1 MQNNLSGLAIE
12 FHDVDL
18 HMQKILNFVN
28 SLNMTLVHIHPMNQ
42 ALVINDVPVQIE
54 LTFSK
59 NPLKVNE
66 QPRIPHPLDM
76 PGNPSFEEV
85 DLKFG

>member
-1 MQNNLSGLAIE
+1 M
-12 FHDVDL
+12 
-18 HMQKILNFVN
+18 
-28 SLNMTLVHIHPMNQ
+28 
-42 ALVINDVPVQIE
+42 INDVPVQIE

-59 NPLKVNE
+59 NPLKINE